1 MSLVPRDVANV
12 SGEGGKMNR
21 KKFGYIGALALVA
34 AFVLLPEGASATWS
48 SYLYGGTKYGI
59 REGDNFIP
67 LDATQKEADRTAR
80 KINKALAKDKEESG
94 FVDTGEGPCGDPQ
107 SGVLC

>member
-1 MSLVPRDVANV
+1 
-12 SGEGGKMNR
+12 MNR
-21 KKFGYIGALALVA
+21 MKVCCMTALAVMA
-34 AFVLLPEGASATWS
+34 ALAVFPGAASATWS

-67 LDATQKEADRTAR
+67 LDATQKEADRTAK
-80 KINKALAKDKEESG
+80 KINKALAKDKEESVV
-94 FVDTGEGPCGDPQ
+94 VDTGEGPCGDPQ

>member
-1 MSLVPRDVANV
+1 M
-12 SGEGGKMNR
+12 KIM
-21 KKFGYIGALALVA
+21 KFAIMPALVLMSA
-34 AFVLLPEGASATWS
+34 LVLLPASASATWS
-48 SYLYGGTKYGI
+48 SYLYDGTKYGI

-80 KINKALAKDKEESG
+80 KINKALAKDKEKSG
-94 FVDTGEGPCGDPQ
+94 FVDTGDGPCGDPL